1 MKCIH
6 YHICINS
13 YNLLCS
19 DSKCKLVKSEKVK
32 EDQVRLE
39 RVRQCIDDYKDQ
51 LGLDK
56 VKGSFLD
63 LNLEK

>member
-19 DSKCKLVKSEKVK
+19 DSKCKLVKFEQKK

-39 RVRQCIDDYKDQ
+39 RVRQAIDDYKNSVGIENFEQ
-51 LGLDK
+51 LNF
-56 VKGSFLD
+56 KG
-63 LNLEK
+63 